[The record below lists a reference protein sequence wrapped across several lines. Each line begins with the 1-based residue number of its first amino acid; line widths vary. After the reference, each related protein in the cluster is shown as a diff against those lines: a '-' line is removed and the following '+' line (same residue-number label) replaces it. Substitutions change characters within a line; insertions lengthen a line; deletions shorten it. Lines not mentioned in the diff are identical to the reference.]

1 MNCDLNNKEK
11 NKMMNYKKIKKGIA
25 AALAAFAMV
34 GGILAV
40 QPQTVK
46 ADAVDA
52 PYLALG
58 ADLSETEKAT
68 VLSLLEVDPAELG
81 NYMVVTV
88 TNADEHSYLDSYLD
102 ASVIGTRAL
111 SSVVVEKKEE
121 GTGIQ
126 VKTSN
131 ITYCTTGMYQNA
143 LATAGLANAEI
154 RVAGPFNISGTA
166 ALVGAM
172 KAYGEMTGE
181 TIEAENAD
189 AATEE
194 LVTTSEL
201 GETIG
206 DQEKAEALIG
216 AVKDSIVAEEVTDP
230 QKIEA
235 IIDDTAQQL
244 EIELSEEDRAQIRS
258 LMEKIGGLD
267 LDVDSLKE
275 QAKDLYDKLDNMNI
289 DISEEEVQGFF
300 AAIAAWFQKI
310 WEVIK
315 GWFGM

>member
-1 MNCDLNNKEK
+1 MV
-11 NKMMNYKKIKKGIA
+11 
-25 AALAAFAMV
+25 AALTLLGGMAA
-34 GGILAV
+34 
-40 QPQTVK
+40 QPAQVK
-46 ADAVDA
+46 ADAVEA

-68 VLSLLEVDPAELG
+68 VLNLLGVNPDELS

-102 ASVIGTRAL
+102 ASVIGSRAL
-111 SSVVVEKKEE
+111 SSVVVEKKDK
-121 GTGIQ
+121 GTGIK

-143 LATAGLANAEI
+143 LATAGLENAEV

-172 KAYGEMTGE
+172 KAYSQMTGE
-181 TIEAENAD
+181 SIQAENAD

-201 GETIG
+201 AETIG
-206 DQEKAEALIG
+206 DQDKAEALIG
-216 AVKDSIVAEEVTDP
+216 AVKDAVVADGVTEP
-230 QKIEA
+230 EKIEA
-235 IIDDTAQQL
+235 IIDDTAQKLDIQL
-244 EIELSEEDRAQIRS
+244 TEEDHAQIS
-258 LMEKIGGLD
+258 ALMEKIGGLD
-267 LDVDSLKE
+267 LDVGALKE
-275 QAKDLYDKLDNMNI
+275 QAKELYDKLDNLDI
-289 DISEEEVQGFF
+289 DISSEDVEGFF
-300 AAIAAWFQKI
+300 ATIIAWFQKI

-315 GWFGM
+315 GWFGL